1 MFTKKYEFKIGQNY
15 VLNFVRLLGRVGCKF
30 EISSLRCDVK
40 DDRFGVDGMDVEQ
53 KYYYR
58 VFRVYA
64 TPCQIKKLRE
74 TSNILR
80 DYIAD

>member
-1 MFTKKYEFKIGQNY
+1 MFVKKYEFKIGQSY

-30 EISSLRCDVK
+30 EISNLRCDVK
-40 DDRFGVDGMDVEQ
+40 DGRFGVDGLDVEQ

-58 VFRVYA
+58 AFTVYA
-64 TPCQIKKLRE
+64 TKRQIEKLRE

-80 DYIAD
+80 DYISE